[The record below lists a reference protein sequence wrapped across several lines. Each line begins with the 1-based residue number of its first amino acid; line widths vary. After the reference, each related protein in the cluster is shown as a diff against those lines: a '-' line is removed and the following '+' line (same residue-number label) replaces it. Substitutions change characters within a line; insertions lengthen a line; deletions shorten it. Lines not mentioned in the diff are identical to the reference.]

1 MSLCRRG
8 STWWVD
14 VIAPDG
20 TRVRRSTGTS
30 DKALAREYHD
40 RLKSDLWRIAKLGE
54 KPRRTWDE
62 AVLRWLK
69 ESSHKRTIENDR
81 LHLKWLDRFLRR
93 KPLDTINRALIDQ
106 IIDAKLAEGVRNAT
120 VNRTL
125 EVLRVILRRCANEW
139 EWVDRVPQV
148 RMLKEPKRRVRFLE
162 RHEAYRLLASLP
174 KHLADMA
181 LFTLATGLRR
191 ANVTG
196 LQWSQVD
203 LERRLAW
210 IHADQAKAGKAIAVP
225 LNTQAVEVIQ
235 QRQGKHLTHVFSFRG
250 KPITQ
255 VSTKAWYEALKR
267 AEIQDFRWHDL
278 RHTWASWHVQDGTP
292 LPVLQELGGWE
303 SVEMVRRYAHLA
315 ANHLAPYAEHLG
327 TRWEVACHMSQS
339 HGTFMAQPGKE
350 QGAASL
356 QPLD

>member
-1 MSLCRRG
+1 
-8 STWWVD
+8 
-14 VIAPDG
+14 
-20 TRVRRSTGTS
+20 
-30 DKALAREYHD
+30 
-40 RLKSDLWRIAKLGE
+40 LGE

-69 ESSHKRTIENDR
+69 ESGHKRTIENDR
-81 LHLKWLDRFLRR
+81 IHLKWLDRFLRR
-93 KPLDTINRALIDQ
+93 KSLDTINRALIDQ
-106 IIDAKLAEGVRNAT
+106 ITDAKLAEGVANAT

-139 EWVDRVPQV
+139 EWIDRVPQV

-162 RHEAYRLLASLP
+162 RHEAHRLLACLP

-191 ANVTG
+191 GNVTG

-203 LERRLAW
+203 LDRKVAW
-210 IHADQAKAGKAIAVP
+210 IHADQAKGGRAIAVP
-225 LNTQAVEVIQ
+225 LNAQAVAVIQ
-235 QRQGKHLTHVFSFRG
+235 QWRGKHPTHVFSFKG

-255 VSTKAWYEALKR
+255 VSTKAWYEALVR

-292 LPVLQELGGWE
+292 LPVL
-303 SVEMVRRYAHLA
+303 
-315 ANHLAPYAEHLG
+315 
-327 TRWEVACHMSQS
+327 
-339 HGTFMAQPGKE
+339 
-350 QGAASL
+350 
-356 QPLD
+356 